1 MKEKRSP
8 RPLLTAANIALLL
21 GLTTMLGVSDVLART
36 LGTFH
41 GWTASTFDEGGE
53 TVCMMWSQPTESK
66 GNYTRRGDIYA
77 FVTHRPAAK
86 RNNRISV
93 ETGYTYKPD
102 SDVTVAIDGQKF
114 KLFTDSS
121 TAWSVDDKDERKMVN
136 AMRAGSTM
144 VIKGVSSRGTA
155 TTDSYS
161 LKGFTAAHK
170 AINSACKIR

>member
-1 MKEKRSP
+1 MKEKCSP
-8 RPLLTAANIALLL
+8 GPRLTAARVALLL
-21 GLTTMLGVSDVLART
+21 GLTTMFGVPDALART

-53 TVCMMWSQPTESK
+53 TVCMMWSQPAESK

-77 FVTHRPAAK
+77 FVTHRPAAEK
-86 RNNRISV
+86 NNKISV

-102 SDVTVAIDGQKF
+102 SDVTVTIDGQKF

-121 TAWSVDDKDERKMVN
+121 TAWSFDHKDERKMVN

-144 VIKGVSSRGTA
+144 VIKGVSSRGTL
-155 TTDSYS
+155 TTDTYS

-170 AINSACKIR
+170 AINGACKIR